1 MIEGSAARTDEPG
14 AKSSG
19 AGRASQI
26 VRLRPNAAPP
36 RRSSQPLLARNG
48 QRGCLI
54 TGRDPKLV
62 QPLRGFVANGGLSL
76 QDFFPG
82 GFSAWPVA
90 PCDFL

>member
-1 MIEGSAARTDEPG
+1 MTPERRSAAALKSAVARAQRT
-14 AKSSG
+14 
-19 AGRASQI
+19 AGM
-26 VRLRPNAAPP
+26 LDH
-36 RRSSQPLLARNG
+36 
-48 QRGCLI
+48 
-54 TGRDPKLV
+54 RDPKLV